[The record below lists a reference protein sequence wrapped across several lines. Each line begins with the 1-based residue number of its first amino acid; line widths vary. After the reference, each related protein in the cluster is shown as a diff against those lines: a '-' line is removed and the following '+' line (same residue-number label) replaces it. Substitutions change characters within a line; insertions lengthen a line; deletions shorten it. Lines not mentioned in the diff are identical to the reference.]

1 MRTQSSSSFSPDA
14 RFLLGI
20 SQLSLSLAGEISDTV
35 GTVHREVHSSTP
47 LGLLPPQTHIARH
60 VFALLK
66 HSFLLPAR
74 MIGLAGHQIPQRE
87 VDTMTLS
94 VQAAIN
100 GVFGDMLAGQ
110 NNPLAFGMSLHGDTP
125 VAGQPLALFVHG
137 LCLHEQYWHN
147 PAHLAFSDDL
157 SKKGFRVS
165 RLRYN
170 SGLPIAENARLL
182 AELLETTGASRIVLI
197 GHSMGGLI
205 SRSALHQASDAGLR
219 WAGQTTHLAA
229 IGSPHHGAEA
239 ERLGNYANRLLNL
252 TRWSAPLTRLGN
264 LRSAAIHDLRF
275 GNLLHSDRERAA
287 DIFHTHDPREPIPL
301 PDHVEHLFVAGTR
314 TVEKT
319 ATKLRSDLLVTPA
332 SALAEEYP
340 GSHGVTRELLHGVDH
355 MQLLRDEGVYGR
367 MGRWMGR
374 S

>member
-1 MRTQSSSSFSPDA
+1 MRTQSSTSFSPDA

-20 SQLSLSLAGEISDTV
+20 SQLSLSLAGEVSDTV
-35 GTVHREVHSSTP
+35 GTMHQAIHRSTP
-47 LGLLPPQTHIARH
+47 LGLLPARTQIARH
-60 VFALLK
+60 VYALLK
-66 HSFLLPAR
+66 RGFMLPAR
-74 MIGLAGHQIPQRE
+74 MIGLAGHRIPQRE
-87 VDTMTLS
+87 VDAMTLS

-100 GVFGDMLAGQ
+100 GVFGDMLASQ

-147 PAHLAFSDDL
+147 PAHLAFIDAMRKD
-157 SKKGFRVS
+157 GFRVS

-219 WAGQTTHLAA
+219 WANQVSHLATL
-229 IGSPHHGAEA
+229 GSPHHGAEA
-239 ERLGNYANRLLNL
+239 ERVGNYANRLLAL
-252 TRWSAPLTRLGN
+252 SPWSAPLTRLGN

-275 GNLLHSDRERAA
+275 GSLLHSDRERAG
-287 DIFHTHDPREPIPL
+287 DILHTHDPREPIPL
-301 PDHVEHLFVAGTR
+301 PEGVAHCFIAGTR
-314 TVEKT
+314 TADTT

-340 GSHGVTRELLHGVDH
+340 GSHGVKRELLHGVDH
-355 MQLLRDEGVYGR
+355 MQLLREEEVYGR
-367 MGRWMGR
+367 LGRWMER
-374 S
+374 E

>member
-1 MRTQSSSSFSPDA
+1 MRTLNPNSFSPDA

-20 SQLSLSLAGEISDTV
+20 SQLSLSLAGELSDTV
-35 GTVHREVHSSTP
+35 GSMHREILRSTP
-47 LGLLPPQTHIARH
+47 LALLPPQTNIARH
-60 VFALLK
+60 VYALLK

-74 MIGLAGHQIPQRE
+74 IIGMAGHRIPLRE
-87 VDTMTLS
+87 VDAMTLN

-100 GVFGDMLAGQ
+100 GVFGDLLARQ
-110 NNPLAFGMSLHGDTP
+110 NNPLAFGMSLHGDAP
-125 VAGQPLALFVHG
+125 VAGQPLVLFVHG
-137 LCLHEQYWHN
+137 LCLHEQYWHS

-157 SKKGFRVS
+157 RKDGFRVS

-205 SRSALHQASDAGLR
+205 SRSALHQASDAGHR
-219 WAGQTTHLAA
+219 WPGQTTHLAA

-301 PDHVEHLFVAGTR
+301 PDHVAHCFIAGTR

-332 SALAEEYP
+332 SALAEDYP
-340 GSHGVTRELLHGVDH
+340 GSHTVTRELLHGVDH

-367 MGRWMGR
+367 LGRWLG
-374 S
+374 